1 MALLSKDRELDRG
14 GTRSSEGRTGDL
26 SVLTRDVR
34 IVGDVETT
42 GRVRLEGTV
51 TGSVR
56 ARSIEISGGGSVE
69 GDVLAMARDEDN
81 ETFTVEGTVHGAVR
95 ARNVEIGEAGSV
107 LGGIEADHATV
118 RGRVQG
124 GIQARDRLA
133 LKATAV
139 VEGDIDARRLALE
152 EGGQVNGN
160 IRIGDRAALKSKE
173 AKESSASAPAEE
185 PTKVASG
192 GQSAMKPGSGKATQA
207 GKGADAAKTSGV
219 EQARASA

>member
-14 GTRSSEGRTGDL
+14 GVRASEGRSGDL

-56 ARSIEISGGGSVE
+56 ARSIDVAGGGTVE
-69 GDVLAMARDEDN
+69 GDVVALARDDDK
-81 ETFTVEGTVHGAVR
+81 ETFTVEGTVKGAVR
-95 ARNVEIGEAGSV
+95 ARHVDVGEGGSV

-160 IRIGDRAALKSKE
+160 IRIGDRAALKESKAAE
-173 AKESSASAPAEE
+173 PAESKRAASAEQP
-185 PTKVASG
+185 
-192 GQSAMKPGSGKATQA
+192 TQA
-207 GKGADAAKTSGV
+207 GAEKVAASGKGGGSVKPAEV
-219 EQARASA
+219 EKARASA

>member
-1 MALLSKDRELDRG
+1 MALLSKDREMDRG
-14 GTRSSEGRTGDL
+14 TMRSSEGRSGDL

-34 IVGDVETT
+34 IVGDIETT

-56 ARSIEISGGGSVE
+56 ARSIEIAGGGSVE
-69 GDVLAMARDEDN
+69 GDVIALSRDDDK
-81 ETFTVEGTVHGAVR
+81 ETFTVEGTVQGAVR
-95 ARNVEIGEAGSV
+95 ARHVEIGEGGSV

-160 IRIGDRAALKSKE
+160 IRIGDRAALKESKE
-173 AKESSASAPAEE
+173 PKASAAAEQ
-185 PTKVASG
+185 PKASG
-192 GQSAMKPGSGKATQA
+192 AAQDAAKAGPAKSAQA
-207 GKGADAAKTSGV
+207 GKGSDAGKASEV
-219 EQARASA
+219 EKARASA

>member
-14 GTRSSEGRTGDL
+14 SARPIEGRTSDL
-26 SVLTRDVR
+26 SVLTKDVR

-51 TGSVR
+51 TGSIR
-56 ARSIEISGGGSVE
+56 ARSIEIAKGGSVE
-69 GDVLAMARDEDN
+69 GDVIALNRDDER
-81 ETFTVEGTVHGAVR
+81 EAFTVEGTVQGAVR
-95 ARNVEIGEAGSV
+95 ARNVEIGEGGSV

-133 LKATAV
+133 LKATAI

-160 IRIGDRAALKSKE
+160 IRIGDRAALKESKE
-173 AKESSASAPAEE
+173 TKEEAPAEQ
-185 PTKVASG
+185 PPKAAG
-192 GQSAMKPGSGKATQA
+192 GAQSPAKPEAGKAAQ
-207 GKGADAAKTSGV
+207 AAKSAEV
-219 EQARASA
+219 EKARASA

>member
-173 AKESSASAPAEE
+173 AKESSASAAGQ
-185 PTKVASG
+185 PTKAGSG
-192 GQSAMKPGSGKATQA
+192 GQSAMKAGSGKATQA
-207 GKGADAAKTSGV
+207 GKGTDAAKTSGV

>member
-1 MALLSKDRELDRG
+1 MALLSKDRDIDRG
-14 GTRSSEGRTGDL
+14 VTRAVEGRTGDL
-26 SVLTRDVR
+26 SVLTKDVR
-34 IVGDVETT
+34 IVGDVETM

-51 TGSVR
+51 TGTVR
-56 ARSIEISGGGSVE
+56 ARGIELSRGGTVE
-69 GDVLAMARDEDN
+69 GDVVAMSKDDDK
-81 ETFTVEGTVHGAVR
+81 ETFVVEGTVQGAVR
-95 ARNVEIGEAGSV
+95 ARHVEIGEGGRV

-160 IRIGDRAALKSKE
+160 IRIGDRAALKDVSNETPADATAGERSK
-173 AKESSASAPAEE
+173 KGTPSQPALHQ
-185 PTKVASG
+185 G
-192 GQSAMKPGSGKATQA
+192 DA
-207 GKGADAAKTSGV
+207 GKGAEPEK
-219 EQARASA
+219 ARASA